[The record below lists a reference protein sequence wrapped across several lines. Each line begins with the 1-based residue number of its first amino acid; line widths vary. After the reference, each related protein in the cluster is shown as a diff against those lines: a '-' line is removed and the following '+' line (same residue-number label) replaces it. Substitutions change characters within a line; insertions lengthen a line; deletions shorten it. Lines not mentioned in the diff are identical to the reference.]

1 MWPAARSPGDLMNPR
16 ITAIAQTLTML
27 LASSFV
33 GVLAKL
39 ALRDVPPF
47 TFVWLQIAI
56 GGSLL
61 TLYTFQLRGERIPK
75 GLGRQVWAS
84 IIWIG
89 VANFTIVRALF
100 MLSLD
105 RLPATTHAYLVNF
118 VGIATMLMSILIL
131 QERPS
136 IFQLLGAGLAVCG
149 LRVFFRE
156 IPPPSEVIGVIYV
169 AIAVLALA
177 STNNIARK
185 LGTVTRDGL
194 SNNIISTIA
203 LWIGGLPVVLAGLR
217 IDWPPPVAG
226 WKNWGIILL
235 NAIVTIAIGLTVW
248 NYILRTLRSYEASM
262 LAASGV
268 IYTAILA
275 VAILGERL
283 ALHQIVGIA
292 MMLVG
297 LSLVQVRRGILQGR
311 PTTKTTPG

>member
-1 MWPAARSPGDLMNPR
+1 MQAARWRGDLMNRR
-16 ITAIAQTLTML
+16 IIAIAQTLTMIL
-27 LASSFV
+27 SSAFV

-61 TLYTFQLRGERIPK
+61 TLYTFQWRGERIPK
-75 GLGRQVWAS
+75 GLGRQVWAY

-89 VANFTIVRALF
+89 VCNFTIVRVLF

-118 VGIATMLMSILIL
+118 VGIVTMLMSIFIL
-131 QERPS
+131 KERPS
-136 IFQLLGAGLAVCG
+136 ICQILGAALAISG

-156 IPPPSEVIGVIYV
+156 IPPPSELIGVVYV

-177 STNNIARK
+177 STNTITRK
-185 LGTVTRDGL
+185 LALVTRDSL
-194 SNNIISTIA
+194 SNTIISTVA
-203 LWIGGLPVVLAGLR
+203 LWIGGLPIVVAGLM
-217 IDWPPPVAG
+217 IDWPPPMVG
-226 WKNWGIILL
+226 WKNWSIILL
-235 NAIVTIAIGLTVW
+235 NAIVGIAIGLTVL
-248 NYILRTLRSYEASM
+248 NYVLRTLRSYEVSI
-262 LAASGV
+262 LAGSGV
-268 IYTAILA
+268 VWTAIFS
-275 VAILGERL
+275 VPILGERR

-297 LSLVQVRRGILQGR
+297 FSLVQVRRGIL
-311 PTTKTTPG
+311 K

>member
-1 MWPAARSPGDLMNPR
+1 MNR
-16 ITAIAQTLTML
+16 RNIAIAQTLL
-27 LASSFV
+27 VILSSALV

-61 TLYTFQLRGERIPK
+61 TLYTFRWRGERIPK
-75 GLGRQVWAS
+75 GIGRQVWAY
-84 IIWIG
+84 IMVIG
-89 VANFTIVRALF
+89 ICNFTIVRLLF

-118 VGIATMLMSILIL
+118 VGLVTMLMSIFIL

-136 IFQLLGAGLAVCG
+136 IFQILGAALAVSG

-156 IPPPSEVIGVIYV
+156 IPPPPAVIGVIYV
-169 AIAVLALA
+169 AIGVLALA
-177 STNNIARK
+177 STNNIARR
-185 LGTVTRDGL
+185 LAIVTRDGL
-194 SNNIISTIA
+194 SNTIISTVA
-203 LWIGGLPVVLAGLR
+203 LWVGGLPVVVAGLM

-226 WKNWGIILL
+226 WTNWGIILL
-235 NAIVTIAIGLTVW
+235 NAIVGIAIGLTVF
-248 NYILRTLRSYEASM
+248 NYVLRTLRSYEASI

-275 VAILGERL
+275 VPILGERL

-292 MMLVG
+292 MMLAG
-297 LSLVQVRRGILQGR
+297 ISLVQVRRGILTGR
-311 PTTKTTPG
+311 PSNKPTPG